1 MILTLVEVYPL
12 HLNVLR
18 SPPELLFNSLLVYG
32 LYMAVKKQYRY
43 TCDIS
48 FECEYPDVE
57 TAYNS
62 NEPNSFDNY
71 EIKNLKLVNSLT
83 KKGETDAT
91 DVSASTK
98 S

>member
-1 MILTLVEVYPL
+1 
-12 HLNVLR
+12 
-18 SPPELLFNSLLVYG
+18 
-32 LYMAVKKQYRY
+32 MAVKKQYRY

-48 FECEYPDVE
+48 FECEFPDVE
-57 TAYNS
+57 TAFNS
-62 NEPNSFDNY
+62 NEPNSFNNY
-71 EIKNLKLVNSLT
+71 EIKNLKLVNSLI